1 MKPLVLLLCSVLGAS
16 DAKAQILWQLA
27 NGEWQPY
34 QSADLPQYGFASAV
48 VREAAALAGIR
59 VHYVFYPWKRAEE
72 MVSHGLVDGSLVWSR
87 SPLRDAFALF
97 SDPIISDRE
106 VLIHRI
112 DRPLADW
119 PQRERWHGVKL
130 ALPLGSRPFEELTLL
145 ERQGRVEYHRV
156 ESAEAGLRM
165 ILAGRLQAMTLA
177 EGVYRQLR
185 WQSGI
190 RQEQVWLTTLP
201 TPLETVAFSLM
212 LSRRSPRAA
221 TVLVAFNRALQQLKH
236 NGRYA
241 QLARQ
246 LLPVDIV
253 PLIIDTKR
261 PAALGRPTL

>member
-16 DAKAQILWQLA
+16 DAKAQVLWQLA

-59 VHYVFYPWKRAEE
+59 VHYVFYPWRRAEE
-72 MVSHGLVDGSLVWSR
+72 MVRHGQVDGSLVWSR
-87 SPLRDAFALF
+87 SPLRDVFALF

-106 VLIHRI
+106 VVIHRI
-112 DRPLADW
+112 DQPLADW
-119 PQRERWHGVKL
+119 PQRERWQGVKL
-130 ALPLGSRPFEELTLL
+130 ALPLGSRPFDELTLL
-145 ERQGRVEYHRV
+145 ERQGRVAYHRV

-177 EGVYRQLR
+177 DGVYRQLR
-185 WQSGI
+185 WQSI
-190 RQEQVWLTTLP
+190 SRQEQVWLTTLP
-201 TPLETVAFSLM
+201 TPLDTVGFSLM

-221 TVLVAFNRALQQLKH
+221 TVLTAFNRGLQQLKQT
-236 NGRYA
+236 GRYA

-253 PLIIDTKR
+253 PWVIDVKR
-261 PAALGRPTL
+261 TLPLGRSVP